1 MWRLHIRVFHL
12 CGNFNFGCSNLKV
25 CLVLRGYRE
34 GTGMGGVRKFWRIF
48 RKGKGLGGGRELGTE
63 NPIHNTNL
71 TICPISFLTS
81 FSHEISLKLE
91 SSTFSLP
98 PFTTC
103 DVIFCCCIGWKWNL
117 LFLFP
122 PFDTCDVTFWLNQY
136 LSLIK
141 FASIPYPWTNE
152 ERMNHRVNIKNEVKP
167 GAK

>member
-12 CGNFNFGCSNLKV
+12 CGNFNFGCSNLRV

-48 RKGKGLGGGRELGTE
+48 RKGKGWGGRELGTE

-71 TICPISFLTS
+71 TIYPISFLTS

-103 DVIFCCCIGWKWNL
+103 DVIFYMYIFL
-117 LFLFP
+117 LYWMKMESSFSFP
-122 PFDTCDVTFWLNQY
+122 PFWHLWCYILIESISLTNKICFYTISLN
-136 LSLIK
+136 K
-141 FASIPYPWTNE
+141 W
-152 ERMNHRVNIKNEVKP
+152 RKNESQS
-167 GAK
+167 

>member
-1 MWRLHIRVFHL
+1 MEISILDAQTLGFVWYWGGIERGQGWVGLE
-12 CGNFNFGCSNLKV
+12 NFGEYLEKGRGGKRVWDRKSNTQHQSHYL
-25 CLVLRGYRE
+25 
-34 GTGMGGVRKFWRIF
+34 
-48 RKGKGLGGGRELGTE
+48 
-63 NPIHNTNL
+63 
-71 TICPISFLTS
+71 PISFLTS

-103 DVIFCCCIGWKWNL
+103 DVTFYMYIFCCIKWKWNL
-117 LFLFP
+117 PFLFP